1 MLAMFTHLTSSMPFS
16 FFPLTLYTVGLYGRP
31 SFVHSIFPIFLT
43 SGSASSILGLPFAL
57 SGQSIK
63 KTVDIL
69 PRLFWKTSDCCILCA
84 NSRIEIATYEHHCNY
99 IYNQHSRENL
109 FAIVFVFI
117 DMIYIFKSYLVVS
130 SSNSPKSVTMP
141 SLRQNYPLGGA
152 YSIEPLLKMHI

>member
-1 MLAMFTHLTSSMPFS
+1 MLAIFTHLTSSMPFS

-69 PRLFWKTSDCCILCA
+69 PRLFWKTSDFCILCA
-84 NSRIEIATYEHHCNY
+84 NSRIEIATYEHRCNN
-99 IYNQHSRENL
+99 IILHSAFRENI
-109 FAIVFVFI
+109 FAIVFVNHRY
-117 DMIYIFKSYLVVS
+117 DIYSNHTWQYLLQIARKVRPCHPYGKITRWEELIQLNLS
-130 SSNSPKSVTMP
+130 
-141 SLRQNYPLGGA
+141 
-152 YSIEPLLKMHI
+152 